1 MTFEDLP
8 PDWPTRPVTDPD
20 ITADVLD
27 LVVRDADRVDG
38 ALCLLLCGEG
48 RRLVQ
53 PLVIPRVPTTL
64 RPDDRRRVFEALRH
78 VVADRGFRGGVL
90 VAVARAR
97 HAYVTDD
104 DRAWHEAAIDALDDI
119 GIELLGM
126 WIVTRGVIRQMPD
139 VRDQATA

>member
-27 LVVRDADRVDG
+27 LVVRDADRANG

-53 PLVIPRVPTTL
+53 PLVIPNVPATL
-64 RPDDRRRVFEALRH
+64 RPDERRRVFATLRH
-78 VVADRGFRGGVL
+78 VVDDGGFSGGVL

-104 DRAWHEAAIDALDDI
+104 DRAWHEAAIDALADI

-126 WIVTRGVIRQMPD
+126 WIVTREVIRQMPD
-139 VRDQATA
+139 VRDQASA